1 MNTSTSTKRSIQ
13 VSRFLFFL
21 FKQLIDI
28 YSEIMHNHI
37 EIVHDYFEFKFIK
50 WHFRPGFLLQHSK
63 HEQNAASIKR

>member
-50 WHFRPGFLLQHSK
+50 
-63 HEQNAASIKR
+63 